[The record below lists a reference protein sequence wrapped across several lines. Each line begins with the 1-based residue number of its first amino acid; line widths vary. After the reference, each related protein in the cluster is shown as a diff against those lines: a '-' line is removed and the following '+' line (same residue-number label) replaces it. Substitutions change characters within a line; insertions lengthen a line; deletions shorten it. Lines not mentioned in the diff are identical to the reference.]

1 MLPFFIAFVLTLP
14 TAELT
19 LTTNVCAFVPSM
31 LPVRAL
37 HAARSALRADPPE
50 HYVDSPAHHTAPSAQ
65 HAAPSDHGVDTPSY
79 RADSPAYIY

>member
-1 MLPFFIAFVLTLP
+1 MGSTSVLPFFIAFIRTLL

-19 LTTNVCAFVPSM
+19 LTTNVCAFAPSM
-31 LPVRAL
+31 LP
-37 HAARSALRADPPE
+37 RSALHADPPE
-50 HYVDSPAHHTAPSAQ
+50 HYVNSPAHHTAPSAQ